1 MISPPKN
8 LGRML
13 REVGVN
19 REGQTAIFKRLAVEG
34 EVLVYDL
41 SMFYSQSDEI
51 SMAEKGHNKDRCQ
64 LPQINLALLCDSTT
78 GRPTMIRALPGSVKD
93 VRTIFNS
100 IMEMDLRNK
109 TLILDRGFFSAEV
122 LKFLAA
128 HELKFLM
135 PAWRS
140 SNLYKVRVHLTTP
153 FEYQERIIR
162 SGRRKQGN
170 TWLYLYQDLRME
182 AEEKSTAYR
191 KFLEKRI
198 TREELDEDVQLAG
211 NILLVSNIDDT
222 PENIYLLY
230 KKRDA
235 VEKLFDTYKTV
246 LRADRTY
253 LQDDEAVFGHVFV
266 SFLALYAYTGL
277 EQRIREAGLTARL
290 SPLDV
295 IEAFRKVYRIE
306 QGRESY
312 LTEITKK
319 VADLDK
325 ALRTGLFPKPP
336 S

>member
-1 MISPPKN
+1 
-8 LGRML
+8 
-13 REVGVN
+13 
-19 REGQTAIFKRLAVEG
+19 
-34 EVLVYDL
+34 
-41 SMFYSQSDEI
+41 
-51 SMAEKGHNKDRCQ
+51 
-64 LPQINLALLCDSTT
+64 
-78 GRPTMIRALPGSVKD
+78 MIRALPGSVKD

-109 TLILDRGFFSAEV
+109 TLIMDRGFFSAEV

-128 HELKFLM
+128 HELRFLM

-153 FEYQERIIR
+153 FEYQERIVR

-170 TWLYLYQDLRME
+170 TWLYLFQDLRME

-222 PENIYLLY
+222 PENILPASQIHLL
-230 KKRDA
+230 RPGLHA
-235 VEKLFDTYKTV
+235 VRHATCFVTPQNSITVVAGGRLDDLPAYKTV

-266 SFLALYAYTGL
+266 SFLSLYAYTGL

-295 IEAFRKVYRIE
+295 IETFRKVYRIE

-325 ALRTGLFPKPP
+325 ALKTGLFPKQP